1 MSDQATS
8 PVRRNSKTDDN
19 GNARQKRRYGAS
31 CEACRRRKRRCDGK
45 GPDGRSLC
53 KYCPQAG
60 IPCVF
65 PASGEAS
72 KIDKAYSELSTC
84 KALLFSLAKAGDDER
99 ERLLAEWIAT
109 QDGRYNGDTGSPE
122 TYSESSK
129 EPAAK
134 RPKHFNPVKL
144 DEAHDVHDSKSPLRV
159 VTEGVTPHAIID
171 KKVRHPSPAS
181 WGRNLR
187 YTYESTLRSL
197 IGHAC
202 AYEPKFAPPT
212 AEEQQMLLD
221 GYFSWQN
228 PRYEILSRPVFEN
241 AMRTGDS
248 QFYSE
253 FLLYALFSGASRCL
267 PEMKDRVAD
276 FAMKAHVLLAAELC
290 KPSCFATV
298 YGCLLLS
305 ANLAATGWYSQAWNM
320 AGLAIRI
327 FNDMGCDADTSHS
340 VVYDQE
346 MDQAQRYARQRVFWS
361 AYIWDKSLSLSLSRK
376 PSLRTKINPPN
387 FSIQDS
393 EQMKWAPFWSPSQAN
408 DWSAQHQIQQP
419 PQTSWEMT
427 CFYHTCTVYQFL
439 DEVIENIYEH
449 KDQRPTQMRDFV
461 LDLKDRMTA
470 WQAQV
475 PDTVYVNPDKLPLVS
490 PPPHIIQ
497 FNLLIHTTL
506 ILMYRPFYQEDASTS
521 ALPWTIPACHKAA
534 QAIHS
539 LLSLHE
545 RAYPLN
551 RVIYLT
557 IYAAFCS
564 ATIDM
569 GLISN
574 PSPQVAAAARYR
586 LELTLKV
593 LAIGCETDVPGIRRS
608 VIALRHYM
616 DHHSSTPSS
625 RRSSQTNLSARLPH
639 DGQPVH
645 EPPIPEEHLHAQ
657 HQHQHQ
663 HHHGHAQHHGIRSPH
678 DMHAPEG
685 LMPVSS
691 VRLDPHYMPPNQE
704 PVYGYADHPPAYEF
718 HQQAAPPPQ
727 AADFP
732 ATDFDPT
739 SYLNSIYMG
748 LPQPMP
754 QWENVQWQ
762 QPAHG
767 AVDFFGLG
775 NY

>member
-1 MSDQATS
+1 MSEQPSS
-8 PVRRNSKTDDN
+8 PVRRKSQSDDPT
-19 GNARQKRRYGAS
+19 GQRQKRRYGAS

-60 IPCVF
+60 IPCIF

-72 KIDKAYSELSTC
+72 KIDKAYTELSTC
-84 KALLFSLAKAGDDER
+84 KTLLFALAKAGDDER

-109 QDGRYNGDTGSPE
+109 QDGRLNDSGSPE

-134 RPKHFNPVKL
+134 RPKHFNPVKID
-144 DEAHDVHDSKSPLRV
+144 DEHDSKSPLRV

-171 KKVRHPSPAS
+171 KNKKARHPSPAS

-212 AEEQQMLLD
+212 SEEQRMLLD

-228 PRYEILSRPVFEN
+228 PRYEILSRPVLESS
-241 AMRTGDS
+241 MRSGD
-248 QFYSE
+248 QRFYSE
-253 FLLYALFSGASRCL
+253 FMLYALFSGACRCL
-267 PEMKDRVAD
+267 PEMKERVAD

-327 FNDMGCDADTSHS
+327 FNDMGCDADSSHT
-340 VVYDQE
+340 VVYDNE
-346 MDQAQRYARQRVFWS
+346 MDQAERFARQRIYWS

-376 PSLRTKINPPN
+376 PSLRTKVNPPN

-393 EQMKWAPFWSPSQAN
+393 EQAQWSPFWSPSQLG

-419 PQTSWEMT
+419 PRTSWEMT

-449 KDQRPTQMRDFV
+449 KDQRPTQMREFV

-475 PDTVYVNPDKLPLVS
+475 PDTVYVNPEKPPAVS
-490 PPPHIIQ
+490 PPPHILQ

-506 ILMYRPFYQEDASTS
+506 ILLYRPFYQEDASTS

-534 QAIHS
+534 QAIHL

-574 PSPQVAAAARYR
+574 SSPQVAAAARYR

-608 VIALRHYM
+608 VIALRNYM
-616 DHHSSTPSS
+616 DHHGSTPSS
-625 RRSSQTNLSARLPH
+625 RRSSQTNLSRVGH
-639 DGQPVH
+639 DGPPVH
-645 EPPIPEEHLHAQ
+645 EVPIPEEQLPARDARLAH
-657 HQHQHQ
+657 
-663 HHHGHAQHHGIRSPH
+663 RSPH
-678 DMHAPEG
+678 DLHAPEG

-691 VRLDPHYMPPNQE
+691 VRLDPHYGMPPIPE
-704 PVYGYADHPPAYEF
+704 PVYGYAEQQPPAYEY
-718 HQQAAPPPQ
+718 HSHGPAPPPH
-727 AADFP
+727 AGGFP

-775 NY
+775 NYDPRQ